1 MEGKNKGTTL
11 SVLSK
16 HLCGIMVTLLFFG
29 ERLQFLG
36 IPFYAYAM
44 IAFTLVRLWDNHFV
58 IRRNGLR
65 KFSFSNLS
73 SFGLFW
79 ILVASVMLP
88 YSVRTAGTRPYVYA
102 LITGLS
108 IIIIVSTIRDLK
120 DIELLMKYA
129 MLGVIATIIVTG
141 FELYTGS
148 HLYQFNEYYSRLG
161 RNSAFGFQ
169 VNPNDH
175 ATVLVVCVFVVL
187 FFIKEHKI
195 ISTVLI
201 ALLVG
206 ATLRVGARL
215 AVYTLLVIG
224 IEALI
229 LALITRLSGKHSG
242 ATKFLNIFVF
252 IFLGLAFILF
262 FSVEGF
268 LGVISSSQDYLMDF
282 NRFVLMRR
290 ALGTISPLSLILGHG
305 SGVTMVML
313 GNVSI
318 HSVLVEILC
327 DNGII
332 VALWLLYFVVRM
344 FFSYTD
350 DIPKVFKILLPCFA
364 TAFVF
369 LCFESSSMLRI
380 HPVWMLL
387 AVMWKMYLLS
397 FDRSI
402 ENTAQYSS
410 KSETQWNNS

>member
-1 MEGKNKGTTL
+1 MEGKIKGTSL

-44 IAFTLVRLWDNHFV
+44 IAFAIVRLWDNHFI
-58 IRRNGLR
+58 IRRNCLR
-65 KFSFSNLS
+65 KFSFSNIS

-88 YSVRTAGTRPYVYA
+88 FSVRTAGTRPYVYA
-102 LITGLS
+102 VITGLS
-108 IIIIVSTIRDLK
+108 IIIITSSISGLE

-129 MLGVIATIIVTG
+129 MIGVITTILVTG
-141 FELYTGS
+141 FELYTGR
-148 HLYQFNEYYSRLG
+148 HLYQFNEYYTRLG

-175 ATVLVVCVFVVL
+175 ATVLVSCVFIVL
-187 FFIKEHKI
+187 FFIKKHKI
-195 ISTVLI
+195 ISTTLI
-201 ALLVG
+201 VLLVG

-215 AVYTLLVIG
+215 AIYTLLVIG
-224 IEALI
+224 VEALI
-229 LALITRLSGKHSG
+229 LVLITRLSGKRSG
-242 ATKFLNIFVF
+242 VTKFLNVFIFVF
-252 IFLGLAFILF
+252 LGVTFILS

-268 LGVISSSQDYLMDF
+268 LGIVSSSQNYLMDF
-282 NRFVLMRR
+282 NRIILMRR
-290 ALGTISPLSLILGHG
+290 ALGTISPLSLLLGHG
-305 SGVTMVML
+305 SGVTMITL
-313 GNVSI
+313 GNASI

-327 DNGII
+327 DNGVI
-332 VALWLLYFVVRM
+332 VVLWLLYFVIKM
-344 FFSYTD
+344 FFSYTN
-350 DIPKVFKILLPCFA
+350 DIPRVFRIYLPCFA

-387 AVMWKMYLLS
+387 AVMWKLIQILMIGDYGDQS
-397 FDRSI
+397 SI
-402 ENTAQYSS
+402 ANT
-410 KSETQWNNS
+410 

>member
-1 MEGKNKGTTL
+1 M
-11 SVLSK
+11 
-16 HLCGIMVTLLFFG
+16 FFG

-44 IAFTLVRLWDNHFV
+44 IAFSLEWLWYNHFI
-58 IRRNGLR
+58 IRRGGLR

-88 YSVRTAGTRPYVYA
+88 FSVRTAETRPYIYA

-129 MLGVIATIIVTG
+129 MVGVAATLLVTG
-141 FELYTGS
+141 FELYTGR
-148 HLYQFNEYYSRLG
+148 HLFQFNEYYTRLG

-175 ATVLVVCVFVVL
+175 ATVLVACVFVVL

-195 ISTVLI
+195 IATVFI

-206 ATLRVGARL
+206 AALRVGARL

-224 IEALI
+224 IEAVI
-229 LALITRLSGKHSG
+229 LALITRLSRKHSA
-242 ATKFLNIFVF
+242 ATKILNIFIF
-252 IFLGLAFILF
+252 IFLGLAFILS
-262 FSVEGF
+262 FSVEGL
-268 LGVISSSQDYLMDF
+268 LGIISSSQDYLMDF

-290 ALGTISPLSLILGHG
+290 ALETITPLSLLLGHG
-305 SGVTMVML
+305 SGVTMIML
-313 GNVSI
+313 GNLSI

-327 DNGII
+327 DNGVI
-332 VALWLLYFVVRM
+332 VVLWLLFFVIKL

-350 DIPKVFKILLPCFA
+350 DIPRRFKILLPCFA

-397 FDRSI
+397 FDRNI

-410 KSETQWNNS
+410 KSETQRNNS